1 MEYANKIEITFKSGD
16 TITIEKEN
24 WDDYSYDGKFFII
37 KNKGAW
43 VAFYNCNDV
52 FCFEL
57 K

>member
-1 MEYANKIEITFKSGD
+1 MECANKIEITFKSGD
-16 TITIEKEN
+16 TITIEKEK